1 MLGLAV
7 RLLSE
12 YNPRETM
19 RKIELGTT
27 GLKSSALA
35 YGCWRLAATWSPAE
49 VTSEVEAA
57 GRRAIFAAYDAGYT
71 FFDNADIYTNGVCER
86 ILGQAL
92 KEVSGMRERVI
103 VATKGGIRRP
113 GDPNPNSPHR
123 YDSSAIHLVDA
134 CEASLKRLQ
143 LDSVD
148 LYMIHRE
155 DFLGDPTEIAEA
167 FDRLHQSG
175 KARFFGLSNFRPTF
189 VAALLKYCRQPIV
202 THQMEI
208 SLARLAPF
216 TDGSLDQCMTE
227 RLTPLAW
234 SPLAGGLMGDGAT
247 KLLPAQRAYRLET
260 LLPVLDEV
268 AVRHGVSRTLI
279 ALAWLMKHPSGIVPI
294 VGSANPERIRET
306 ARAAEVQ
313 LDREEWYRLFVA
325 ARGEPL
331 P

>member
-1 MLGLAV
+1 MKTIGLGK
-7 RLLSE
+7 S
-12 YNPRETM
+12 
-19 RKIELGTT
+19 

-35 YGCWRLAATWSPAE
+35 YGCWRLAGTWSASE
-49 VTSEVEAA
+49 VTPEIEAA
-57 GRRAIFAAYDAGYT
+57 GRRAIHAAYDVGFT

-92 KEVSGMRERVI
+92 KEVPGMREHVI

-113 GDPNPNSPHR
+113 GDPNPDSPHR
-123 YDSSAIHLVDA
+123 YDSSAEHIVRA
-134 CEASLKRLQ
+134 CEASLQRLGVEA
-143 LDSVD
+143 VD
-148 LYMIHRE
+148 LYLLHRE
-155 DFLGDPTEIAEA
+155 DFLCDPGEVAAA
-167 FDRLHQSG
+167 FDQLHYSG
-175 KARFFGLSNFRPTF
+175 KVRCFGVSNFRPAF
-189 VAALLKYCRQPIV
+189 VAALLKVCRQPII

-216 TDGSLDQCMTE
+216 TDGSLDQCLAEGM
-227 RLTPLAW
+227 TPLAW

-247 KLLPAQRAYRLET
+247 KLLPAQKAYRLEAV
-260 LLPVLDEV
+260 LPVLDEI
-268 AVRHGVSRTLI
+268 AAAHGVSRTTI

-294 VGSANPERIRET
+294 VGSANPERIREA
-306 ARAAEVQ
+306 ARAADIK